1 MKIFKKIYWIIF
13 PLIMFICLFI
23 MDKMLNIDNFL
34 ISGGI
39 AGLIGFILS
48 PRKKIIQ
55 TQKGVVKQI
64 TWVFLK
70 KPILID

>member
-1 MKIFKKIYWIIF
+1 
-13 PLIMFICLFI
+13 